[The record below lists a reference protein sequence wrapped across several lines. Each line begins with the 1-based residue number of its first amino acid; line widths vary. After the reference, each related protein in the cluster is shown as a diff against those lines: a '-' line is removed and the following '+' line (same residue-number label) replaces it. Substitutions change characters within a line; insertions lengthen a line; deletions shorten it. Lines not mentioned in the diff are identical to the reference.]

1 MSHLSLIFYL
11 VVLRGVSIFNNQQSL
26 IFVFY
31 IVPILNKWNKLT
43 FMWFC
48 TVSYAYNLWNNSSKQ
63 KELTFKIHAAM
74 PPQPTKYGPYFAPY
88 FSAFLNRHVTTS
100 LLDNFTF
107 DTAENLPT
115 NDHNETC
122 FVWEPVHLFSFP
134 WVPSETRVAITA
146 TYYLIPSQIY
156 GQIEK
161 WRHAAWCR
169 MLLSEVSS
177 WNHYTCINL

>member
-1 MSHLSLIFYL
+1 MCDSVSSLTYHWCL
-11 VVLRGVSIFNNQQSL
+11 MPL
-26 IFVFY
+26 
-31 IVPILNKWNKLT
+31 
-43 FMWFC
+43 
-48 TVSYAYNLWNNSSKQ
+48 KQ
-63 KELTFKIHAAM
+63 WKYTKELKFQKYITFIF
-74 PPQPTKYGPYFAPY
+74 QPTPLPSFVAC
-88 FSAFLNRHVTTS
+88 SELFLTDVPTT

-107 DTAENLPT
+107 NTAENLPT

-161 WRHAAWCR
+161 WRQAAWCK

>member
-1 MSHLSLIFYL
+1 MRPVLNLSERSLHLCSS
-11 VVLRGVSIFNNQQSL
+11 VAKVSDAQ
-26 IFVFY
+26 
-31 IVPILNKWNKLT
+31 
-43 FMWFC
+43 
-48 TVSYAYNLWNNSSKQ
+48 NLLNNSN
-63 KELTFKIHAAM
+63 KEKEFKFKTFAAI
-74 PPQPTKYGPYFAPY
+74 PPQPRQLPYFAPH
-88 FSAFLNRHVTTS
+88 FSALLKGHVPTP

-107 DTAENLPT
+107 NTAENLPT

-161 WRHAAWCR
+161 WRQAAWCR
-169 MLLSEVSS
+169 LLLSEVSS